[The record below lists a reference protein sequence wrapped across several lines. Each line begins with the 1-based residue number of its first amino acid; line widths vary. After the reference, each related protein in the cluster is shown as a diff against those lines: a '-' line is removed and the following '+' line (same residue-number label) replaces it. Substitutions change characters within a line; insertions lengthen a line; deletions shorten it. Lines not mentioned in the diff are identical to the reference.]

1 MPKLVPVT
9 HRELAQKL
17 KLAGFRK
24 IRTTR
29 HPVWFHAKINLTI
42 PVPSHPDDVPKGTLR
57 TLIREIGITVEE
69 FNRL

>member
-1 MPKLVPVT
+1 VPVT

-17 KLAGFRK
+17 KRAGFRK

-29 HPVWFHAKINLTI
+29 HPVWFHVKKNLTI
-42 PVPSHPDDVPKGTLR
+42 PVPSHPGDVPKGTLR